1 MKRITI
7 YDIAKKLDIT
17 AATVSRALNNNPRIS
32 EGTKKLVRE
41 TAVQMNYKQNRLA
54 LALKSGKSKNVGV
67 VLPYINRNFFS
78 SVIRGI
84 EEELNPMGYH
94 VIICQTHEDEKKE
107 IETVQN
113 LLNAQVD
120 GILISI
126 SRKTKTIDHFK
137 QVLKKNVP
145 LIFFDRKTDIE
156 GVSSVTL
163 DDHKASY
170 KATQHLID
178 QGCTKIAH
186 LSVDRSLQ
194 IYQNRFE
201 GYKQALV
208 DNGLDFVPE
217 YVAGLKSEIEGGKE
231 AAQKLMELENP
242 PDAIFSSSDF
252 GALGA
257 IQYLKGMGIRIPEDF
272 CVVGFS
278 NEPFTQFMELPISSV
293 DQSPLLM
300 GKTAAKA
307 FLEQIDSKD
316 VKIEKRMVLA
326 PTLEIRKSSLKQPVL
341 VTKKQSSLE

>member
-1 MKRITI
+1 MAKKTTI
-7 YDIAKKLDIT
+7 YDIATKLNIT

-32 EGTKKLVRE
+32 EDTKKLVRK

-94 VIICQTHEDEKKE
+94 VIICQTHEDAEKE

-126 SRKTKTIDHFK
+126 SRKTRTNEHFK

-163 DDHKASY
+163 DDYEGAY
-170 KATQHLID
+170 RVTQHLID
-178 QGCTKIAH
+178 QGCSKIAH

-194 IYQNRFE
+194 IYKNRFK
-201 GYKQALV
+201 GYKQALL
-208 DNGLDFVPE
+208 DNGMDFNPDYLV
-217 YVAGLKSEIEGGKE
+217 GLRSEIEGGKE

-257 IQYLKGMGIRIPEDF
+257 IQYLKETGIRIPDDF

-300 GKTAAKA
+300 GKTAAKV

-326 PTLEIRKSSLKQPVL
+326 PMLEIRKSSLKQPIL
-341 VTKKQSSLE
+341 ITK

>member
-1 MKRITI
+1 MAKKTTI
-7 YDIAKKLDIT
+7 YDIAKKLGVT
-17 AATVSRALNNNPRIS
+17 AATVSRALNDNPRIS
-32 EGTKKLVRE
+32 EDTKKLVRD
-41 TAVQMNYKQNRLA
+41 TAIEMNYKQNRLA

-67 VLPYINRNFFS
+67 VLPYINRSFFS

-94 VIICQTHEDEKKE
+94 VIICQTHEDGKKE

-126 SRKTKTIDHFK
+126 SRNTKTVDHFR

-145 LIFFDRKTDIE
+145 LIFFDRKADME

-163 DDHKASY
+163 DDY
-170 KATQHLID
+170 KGAYNVTQHLID
-178 QGCTKIAH
+178 QGCKKIAH
-186 LSVDRSLQ
+186 LSVDRSLR
-194 IYQNRFE
+194 IYQKRFE
-201 GYKQALV
+201 GYKQALE
-208 DNGLDFVPE
+208 DNGMDFNPE
-217 YVAGLKSEIEGGKE
+217 YLVGLKSEIEGGKE
-231 AAQKLMELENP
+231 AAKKLMELANP
-242 PDAIFSSSDF
+242 PDAIFSSSDL

-257 IQYLKGMGIRIPEDF
+257 IQYLKDLGTRVPEDF

-300 GKTAAKA
+300 GKTAAKM
-307 FLEQIDSKD
+307 FLEQIDQKD

-326 PTLEIRKSSLKQPVL
+326 PTLEIRKSSLKQPIL
-341 VTKKQSSLE
+341 ATK